1 MTAAKVSKLMKDNG
15 VKFVDLRFTDTR
27 GKEQHVTI
35 PSGELNAAF
44 YKDGKKSSFKER
56 RKNKQD
62 RRKSV
67 REGVIVSLSFKDDR
81 RVLPD
86 RRKKNLH
93 TNYTI

>member
-1 MTAAKVSKLMKDNG
+1 MDIVVGKIRPAKDERAQKKS
-15 VKFVDLRFTDTR
+15 
-27 GKEQHVTI
+27 
-35 PSGELNAAF
+35 F
-44 YKDGKKSSFKER
+44 YKEDKKSSIKER

-86 RRKKNLH
+86 RRKANSQKNP
-93 TNYTI
+93 YTI

>member
-1 MTAAKVSKLMKDNG
+1 MNIVVGKIQSAKEEGTHKKS
-15 VKFVDLRFTDTR
+15 
-27 GKEQHVTI
+27 
-35 PSGELNAAF
+35 F

-86 RRKKNLH
+86 RRKANSLKNP
-93 TNYTI
+93 YTI

>member
-1 MTAAKVSKLMKDNG
+1 MDIV
-15 VKFVDLRFTDTR
+15 V
-27 GKEQHVTI
+27 GKIRSANEEGAQKK
-35 PSGELNAAF
+35 SF
-44 YKDGKKSSFKER
+44 YKEGKKSSFKER

-86 RRKKNLH
+86 RRTKDLY
-93 TNYTI
+93 TNYNTI

>member
-1 MTAAKVSKLMKDNG
+1 MDIVVGKIRPAKDERAQKKS
-15 VKFVDLRFTDTR
+15 
-27 GKEQHVTI
+27 
-35 PSGELNAAF
+35 F
-44 YKDGKKSSFKER
+44 YKEGKKSSFKER

-86 RRKKNLH
+86 RRKANSQKNP
-93 TNYTI
+93 YTI

>member
-1 MTAAKVSKLMKDNG
+1 MNIVVGKIQSAKEEGTHKKS
-15 VKFVDLRFTDTR
+15 
-27 GKEQHVTI
+27 
-35 PSGELNAAF
+35 F

-86 RRKKNLH
+86 RRKANSLKNP
-93 TNYTI
+93 YAI

>member
-1 MTAAKVSKLMKDNG
+1 MDIVVGKIQSAKEEGTHKKSFL
-15 VKFVDLRFTDTR
+15 
-27 GKEQHVTI
+27 
-35 PSGELNAAF
+35 
-44 YKDGKKSSFKER
+44 KDGKTSSFKER

-86 RRKKNLH
+86 RRKANLRKNP
-93 TNYTI
+93 YTI

>member
-1 MTAAKVSKLMKDNG
+1 MNIVVGKIQSAKEEGTHKKS
-15 VKFVDLRFTDTR
+15 
-27 GKEQHVTI
+27 
-35 PSGELNAAF
+35 F

-86 RRKKNLH
+86 RRKANSQKNP
-93 TNYTI
+93 YTI

>member
-1 MTAAKVSKLMKDNG
+1 MNIVVGKIQSAKEEGTHKKS
-15 VKFVDLRFTDTR
+15 
-27 GKEQHVTI
+27 
-35 PSGELNAAF
+35 F
-44 YKDGKKSSFKER
+44 YKEGKKSSFKER

-86 RRKKNLH
+86 RRKANSHKNP
-93 TNYTI
+93 YTI

>member
-1 MTAAKVSKLMKDNG
+1 MDIVVGKIQSAKEEGSHKKSFFKN
-15 VKFVDLRFTDTR
+15 
-27 GKEQHVTI
+27 
-35 PSGELNAAF
+35 
-44 YKDGKKSSFKER
+44 GKKSSFKER

-86 RRKKNLH
+86 RRKANSRKNP
-93 TNYTI
+93 YTI

>member
-1 MTAAKVSKLMKDNG
+1 MDIVVGKIQSAKEEGTHKKS
-15 VKFVDLRFTDTR
+15 
-27 GKEQHVTI
+27 
-35 PSGELNAAF
+35 F
-44 YKDGKKSSFKER
+44 YKDGKKSGFKER

-86 RRKKNLH
+86 RRKANPQKNP
-93 TNYTI
+93 YTI

>member
-1 MTAAKVSKLMKDNG
+1 MDIVVGKIRPAKEEGAQKK
-15 VKFVDLRFTDTR
+15 
-27 GKEQHVTI
+27 
-35 PSGELNAAF
+35 PF

-81 RVLPD
+81 RVVPD
-86 RRKKNLH
+86 RRKTNLH